1 MSKVK
6 VMITTKGCDGYYSQY
21 QINVSEKYV
30 NDQTLSTYAKQ
41 QGEELV
47 KYSIVDFTLDS
58 KKAIEE
64 YILNNLDFEKVM
76 IPVDMTTFKRGELEH
91 NIQSIL
97 SNFNR
102 TQELIGENSTFEYT
116 ASIGGF
122 LVYI

>member
-1 MSKVK
+1 
-6 VMITTKGCDGYYSQY
+6 MITTKGHDGYYSQY

-30 NDQTLSTYAKQ
+30 NDQTLSSYAKQ

-97 SNFNR
+97 SNFNH

-116 ASIGGF
+116 AAIGGF
-122 LVYI
+122 LIYI